1 MNKLQRYLTSGHF
14 DVEGW
19 LRPLAIQGIVALSKA
34 QVFRGVTGSACE
46 IGVHHGRLFILLHL
60 LTQPHEH
67 SAAWDL
73 FDNQDENTDAS
84 GLGDRSR
91 FEANLSRHGCDVGR
105 IRIFAAN
112 SLSLTKEKILDGAQG
127 SARLFSVDG
136 GHTADITAN
145 DIKLAAKVLTNGGI
159 LLLDD
164 CFNESW
170 PGVAEGTCR
179 CLADHEFHLIPFA
192 IFGNK
197 LAFTTDVESA
207 DFYRR
212 ALNALPTILF
222 KQTAQFWGHQ
232 VLTLVPIK
240 KNVLRRF
247 FSQLSLWEA
256 IKNTAFG
263 QWLKYSALP
272 RWLR

>member
-1 MNKLQRYLTSGHF
+1 MDKLQRYLASGHF

-19 LRPLAIQGIVALSKA
+19 LRPLAIQGIVALSQA
-34 QVFRGVTGSACE
+34 QIFRGVTGSACE

-60 LTQPHEH
+60 LTQPHEY

-91 FEANLSRHGCDVGR
+91 FEANLKRHGCDIGR

-145 DIKLAAKVLTNGGI
+145 DIRLAAKVLTNGGI

-197 LAFTTDVESA
+197 LAFTTDRDSAES
-207 DFYRR
+207 YRQI
-212 ALNALPTILF
+212 LNSLPGSLF
-222 KQTAQFWGHQ
+222 KQVAQFWGYE
-232 VLTLVPIK
+232 VLTLVPV
-240 KNVLRRF
+240 NPQNFRRF
-247 FSQLSLWEA
+247 ISRLPMWEVL
-256 IKNTAFG
+256 KKTALG
-263 QWLKYSALP
+263 QWLKYSAIS